1 MSDLA
6 TSDWGVLVGAV
17 ALNLAILGAWW
28 AIGSART
35 AAPTDLRGQRLAPGA
50 SRRFADAVGRVVARL
65 GPRDRSRR
73 RQRLDAA
80 WWPGV
85 GTPERW
91 WGVRSLSAIGT
102 GAVALGLAVAVGI
115 GPVAVTAGV
124 ATVVGWLAPE
134 AALARRVTRR
144 RREVAAQLADL
155 VDELAVM
162 VRAGLGLDAAMVRA
176 AQGARGA
183 LGEELS
189 RVVQER
195 RLGAS
200 RSEALSGFSTRM
212 DLGDVNAVVA
222 ALAQAEEL
230 GVPVADA
237 LEVQSDALRVRR
249 RQRAQ
254 EHAMTLP
261 VRLLF
266 PLVTCIFPALLVVLL
281 GPAALSLI
289 RGW

>member
-1 MSDLA
+1 
-6 TSDWGVLVGAV
+6 
-17 ALNLAILGAWW
+17 
-28 AIGSART
+28 
-35 AAPTDLRGQRLAPGA
+35 
-50 SRRFADAVGRVVARL
+50 
-65 GPRDRSRR
+65 
-73 RQRLDAA
+73 
-80 WWPGV
+80 
-85 GTPERW
+85 
-91 WGVRSLSAIGT
+91 
-102 GAVALGLAVAVGI
+102 
-115 GPVAVTAGV
+115 
-124 ATVVGWLAPE
+124 
-134 AALARRVTRR
+134 
-144 RREVAAQLADL
+144 
-155 VDELAVM
+155 M

>member
-1 MSDLA
+1 
-6 TSDWGVLVGAV
+6 
-17 ALNLAILGAWW
+17 
-28 AIGSART
+28 
-35 AAPTDLRGQRLAPGA
+35 
-50 SRRFADAVGRVVARL
+50 
-65 GPRDRSRR
+65 
-73 RQRLDAA
+73 
-80 WWPGV
+80 
-85 GTPERW
+85 
-91 WGVRSLSAIGT
+91 LSAIGS

-115 GPVAVTAGV
+115 GPVALTAGV

-134 AALARRVTRR
+134 AALARRVARR

-162 VRAGLGLDAAMVRA
+162 VRAGLGLDAAMARA

>member
-1 MSDLA
+1 M
-6 TSDWGVLVGAV
+6 
-17 ALNLAILGAWW
+17 
-28 AIGSART
+28 
-35 AAPTDLRGQRLAPGA
+35 
-50 SRRFADAVGRVVARL
+50 
-65 GPRDRSRR
+65 
-73 RQRLDAA
+73 
-80 WWPGV
+80 
-85 GTPERW
+85 
-91 WGVRSLSAIGT
+91 SAIGT

-115 GPVAVTAGV
+115 GPVALTAGV

-134 AALARRVTRR
+134 AALARRVARR

-195 RLGAS
+195 RLGAA